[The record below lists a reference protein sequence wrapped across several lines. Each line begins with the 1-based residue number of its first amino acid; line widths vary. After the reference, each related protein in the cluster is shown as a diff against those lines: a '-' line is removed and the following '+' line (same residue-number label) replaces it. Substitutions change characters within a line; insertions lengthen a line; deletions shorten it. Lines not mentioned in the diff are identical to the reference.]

1 MVAVRLRPAIIVL
14 GDSLAQFAFGTNGQ
28 VGWAGLLSQAYQR
41 RADCFNR
48 GFQGYTSKDIISY
61 VLPDLF
67 DVRETLGSDD
77 NTNGVVV
84 GEAPVLFWTIIL
96 RANDAALASGR
107 QAVPLEEFGQNLDQ
121 IISTIRYVREPPA

>member
-14 GDSLAQFAFGTNGQ
+14 GDSLAQFAFGRNGQ

-48 GFQGYTSKDIISY
+48 GYQGYTSKDIISY

-67 DVRETLGSDD
+67 ETEESLGSND
-77 NTNGVVV
+77 NNNNKNGVV
-84 GEAPVLFWTIIL
+84 GEAPPVLFWTIIL
-96 RANDAALASGR
+96 GANDAALASGR
-107 QAVPLEEFGQNLDQ
+107 QAVSLEEFGQNLDQ
-121 IISTIRYVREPPA
+121 IISTIR